1 MSNHP
6 PLKAGERAFNALL
19 LLLSVGVLYEAYQ
32 IAGFDLPN
40 SAGAFPILL
49 GVIMIGSMIAILW
62 GQRHHPKPDTRG
74 VLDEARQFIHEHFPL
89 TIVVFSA
96 MAIAYLLLLRPL
108 GFIIATALFLFVS
121 QVYLRRGRFLAALI
135 ITAVATGVIYAL
147 FKLLFQVYLP

>member
-6 PLKAGERAFNALL
+6 PLKAGERAFNVLL
-19 LLLSVGVLYEAYQ
+19 LLLSVGVFYEAYQ

-40 SAGAFPILL
+40 SAGAFPLLL
-49 GVIMIGSMIAILW
+49 GVIMIGSMVAILW
-62 GQRHHPKPDTRG
+62 GQRHHPKPDSHG
-74 VLDEARQFIHEHFPL
+74 ALDEARQFIHEHFPL

-96 MAIAYLLLLRPL
+96 MAVAYLFLLRPL
-108 GFIIATALFLFVS
+108 GFIAATALFLFVS

>member
-1 MSNHP
+1 MSNHQ
-6 PLKAGERAFNALL
+6 PLKAGERAFNVLL
-19 LLLSVGVLYEAYQ
+19 LLLSLGVFYEAYR

-40 SAGAFPILL
+40 SAGAFPLLL
-49 GVIMIGSMIAILW
+49 GAIMTGSMVAILW
-62 GQRHHPKPDTRG
+62 GQRHHPGPATRG
-74 VLDEARQFIHEHFPL
+74 ALDEVRQFLHEHFPL
-89 TIVVFSA
+89 PIVVFSA

-108 GFIIATALFLFVS
+108 GFIAATALFLFVA